1 MESLKRALE
10 SIGRMWA
17 TLSAT
22 QRVIIGAAALLMV
35 VLLVVTST
43 GTTQA
48 WVRVAGSEVDA
59 SKRAGILK
67 KLQDRNQK
75 HEVRGTEIFVPKED
89 ADRIVLDLA
98 GDGALTEDAV
108 WKFLEE

>member
-22 QRVIIGAAALLMV
+22 QRVIIGAAALLMF
-35 VLLVVTST
+35 VLLVVSSTST
-43 GTTQA
+43 TSA
-48 WVRVAGSEVDA
+48 WVRVAGPELDA
-59 SKRAGILK
+59 TKRANILK
-67 KLQDRNQK
+67 KLQERNQK
-75 HEVRGTEIFVPKED
+75 HEVRGSEILVPKED

-98 GDGALTEDAV
+98 GEGSLDVDSFS
-108 WKFLEE
+108 KF